1 MLRSLSG
8 FVQHT
13 TGKKVVIEFKDES
26 AAEGKIES
34 CDESMNIT
42 LSDVKYFKRRQICTG
57 APLQLDTFFAHGRFI
72 RFIHF
77 DFHNTD
83 TIQQILTR
91 TSKEEEKPRTRK
103 NNQQNFVL
111 EIIFFSLSG
120 RVFGSQTKLPNF
132 FGHIKIQKR
141 KTCRRF

>member
-13 TGKKVVIEFKDES
+13 TGRKVVIEFKDES

-42 LSDVKYFKRRQICTG
+42 LSDVKYFKRRQTRTS
-57 APLQLDTFFAHGRFI
+57 APLQLDTFFANGRFI

-77 DFHNTD
+77 DYHNT
-83 TIQQILTR
+83 TIQSLINR
-91 TSKEEEKPRTRK
+91 TSKEEEKPRTR
-103 NNQQNFVL
+103 
-111 EIIFFSLSG
+111 

-141 KTCRRF
+141 KTWRRF

>member
-13 TGKKVVIEFKDES
+13 TGRKVVIEFKDES

-91 TSKEEEKPRTRK
+91 TSKEEEKPRTR
-103 NNQQNFVL
+103 
-111 EIIFFSLSG
+111 

>member
-13 TGKKVVIEFKDES
+13 TGRKVVIEFKDES

-42 LSDVKYFKRRQICTG
+42 LSDVKYFKRRQIQKKSI
-57 APLQLDTFFAHGRFI
+57 QLDTFFAHGRFI

-77 DFHNTD
+77 DFHKTD
-83 TIQQILTR
+83 IQSLINR
-91 TSKEEEKPRTRK
+91 TSKEEEKPRTR
-103 NNQQNFVL
+103 
-111 EIIFFSLSG
+111 

-141 KTCRRF
+141 KTWRRF

>member
-13 TGKKVVIEFKDES
+13 TGRKVVIEFKDES

-42 LSDVKYFKRRQICTG
+42 LSDVKYFKRRQKTG
-57 APLQLDTFFAHGRFI
+57 TPLQLDTFFAHGRFI

-77 DFHNTD
+77 DFDNNNS
-83 TIQQILTR
+83 IQSLINR

-103 NNQQNFVL
+103 NNQQNFIL

-141 KTCRRF
+141 KTWRKF